1 MLQRKGIICA
11 ELRRV
16 KEIYFDIQRVRIG
29 LTRVNDVTKIEFLC
43 LNKLILKT
51 LLIVTPF
58 VNILTVTVGT
68 ELEEFD

>member
-1 MLQRKGIICA
+1 MSL
-11 ELRRV
+11 
-16 KEIYFDIQRVRIG
+16 
-29 LTRVNDVTKIEFLC
+29 KIEFLC